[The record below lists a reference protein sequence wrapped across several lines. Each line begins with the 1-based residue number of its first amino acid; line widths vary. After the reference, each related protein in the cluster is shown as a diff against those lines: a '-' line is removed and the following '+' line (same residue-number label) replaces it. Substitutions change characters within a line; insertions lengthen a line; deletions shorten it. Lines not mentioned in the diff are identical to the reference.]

1 MKPNEQ
7 PNGAMPE
14 IDPEIPENAVSIYGQ
29 SDAMDDFPVLKA
41 FQQYIDSEQA
51 KARKRMLMLG
61 VFFGALMA
69 VVIAVFLLLL
79 LNVSNRNQVLNDR
92 LVEYAMKERERMASP
107 IVVQPQ
113 QQQQDNSAILALT
126 AKIEEMQKKL
136 AENRAKEEEAR
147 RQAELEAAKP
157 KGPTPEE
164 LEIKR
169 LSALLA
175 AEKEKQAAEKAR
187 WDAEKERQR
196 QIELEEY
203 RRKHYPELYEK
214 NDDDED
220 VKPLKRNVKRQR
232 LKSAKADRDK
242 AHEELLKEIDEI
254 LDDGDAISY
263 YDEDDEDEVPKAR
276 TKKIRREKPEP
287 VQKEYSIPVDIKGS
301 SSRWSIPND

>member
-1 MKPNEQ
+1 MKPTEH
-7 PNGAMPE
+7 PNAELPE

-51 KARKRMLMLG
+51 KARKRMLLLC
-61 VFFGALMA
+61 VFFGALM
-69 VVIAVFLLLL
+69 VIIIAVFLMLLM
-79 LNVSNRNQVLNDR
+79 NVSSRNQTLNDR

-126 AKIEEMQKKL
+126 AKIEEMQKKF
-136 AENRAKEEEAR
+136 AESREEDEAR
-147 RQAELEAAKP
+147 HKAEREAAKP

-169 LSALLA
+169 LNALLA

-203 RRKHYPELYEK
+203 RRKHYPELYETK
-214 NDDDED
+214 KED
-220 VKPLKRNVKRQR
+220 ATPSERREVKSKRRKTMQQ
-232 LKSAKADRDK
+232 DRDT
-242 AHEELLKEIDEI
+242 AHEELLKEIDDI

-263 YDEDDEDEVPKAR
+263 YNEDDEDYVPKVKA
-276 TKKIRREKPEP
+276 KKIRQEKPAP
-287 VQKEYSIPVDIKGS
+287 AQKEYSIPVDIKGS

>member
-92 LVEYAMKERERMASP
+92 LVEYAMKERERMATP
-107 IVVQPQ
+107 IVVQP

-126 AKIEEMQKKL
+126 AKIEDMQKKL
-136 AENRAKEEEAR
+136 AESRVQEDEAR

-203 RRKHYPELYEK
+203 RRKHYPELYEEK
-214 NDDDED
+214 PQPKKPTTTRKAKPALLDDD
-220 VKPLKRNVKRQR
+220 
-232 LKSAKADRDK
+232 
-242 AHEELLKEIDEI
+242 
-254 LDDGDAISY
+254 DAISY
-263 YDEDDEDEVPKAR
+263 YDDEEDEEEEEEVEEMEDEDDFP
-276 TKKIRREKPEP
+276 
-287 VQKEYSIPVDIKGS
+287 YGF
-301 SSRWSIPND
+301 